1 MKHLFV
7 PYEIA
12 RQLKEKGFN
21 EPCLASFWNEE
32 IKFHSGNKLWSNT
45 DHIKFWE
52 QATSLIPQK
61 EIGLAAPLY
70 QQVIDWFRE
79 KHRIHIQN
87 DSLSY
92 TISGNSFKTVQ
103 SGIVYRSYYE
113 ALTKAIE
120 AALNLIA

>member
-7 PYEIA
+7 PYKIA
-12 RQLKEKGFN
+12 KQLKEKGFN
-21 EPCLASFWNEE
+21 EPCFLVYHDKKLLKLVSHVASNFM
-32 IKFHSGNKLWSNT
+32 ISTTTNKELGVNT
-45 DHIKFWE
+45 F
-52 QATSLIPQK
+52 T
-61 EIGLAAPLY
+61 APLY

-79 KHRIHIQN
+79 KHHIHIQN

-92 TISGNSFKTVQ
+92 TISGNSFKTIQ